1 MLFVRMREKT
11 QILALQFRFVLF
23 LDKPVLFV
31 DNGILW
37 QYFDSLMP
45 KWVEYLI
52 VLTRNGKELW
62 ELYLKA
68 YTDVGFFGEQAVLF
82 YGKNRELTL

>member
-1 MLFVRMREKT
+1 M
-11 QILALQFRFVLF
+11 
-23 LDKPVLFV
+23 

-52 VLTRNGKELW
+52 ILTRNGKELW
-62 ELYLKA
+62 KLHLEA
-68 YTDVGFFGEQAVLF
+68 DTDVGFFGEQAVLF
-82 YGKNRELTL
+82 YGKNRKLTL

>member
-11 QILALQFRFVLF
+11 QILTLQFRFVLF

-62 ELYLKA
+62 ELYLEA
-68 YTDVGFFGEQAVLF
+68 DADVGFFGEQAVLF
-82 YGKNRELTL
+82 YGKNRKLTL

>member
-1 MLFVRMREKT
+1 M
-11 QILALQFRFVLF
+11 
-23 LDKPVLFV
+23 

-68 YTDVGFFGEQAVLF
+68 YTDVGFFGEQTVLF

>member
-62 ELYLKA
+62 KLHLEA
-68 YTDVGFFGEQAVLF
+68 DADVGFFGEQAVLF

>member
-11 QILALQFRFVLF
+11 QILALQFRFILF
-23 LDKPVLFV
+23 LDEPVLFV

>member
-11 QILALQFRFVLF
+11 QVLTLQFRFVLF

-68 YTDVGFFGEQAVLF
+68 DADVGFFGEQAVLF

>member
-1 MLFVRMREKT
+1 MREKT
-11 QILALQFRFVLF
+11 QVFTLQFWFVLF

-45 KWVEYLI
+45 K
-52 VLTRNGKELW
+52 
-62 ELYLKA
+62 
-68 YTDVGFFGEQAVLF
+68 
-82 YGKNRELTL
+82 